1 MARGIPHPSILEVPD
16 LFSLLDSPRNR
27 FYNSS
32 APRFLAK
39 IWRGPRG
46 SEEWQNLFLG
56 ESRGKKRS
64 GTSRI
69 EGRGI
74 PRAIPR
80 HDPSFLSE
88 MRVFMHNYHMR
99 TIKAAACIFFTPFL
113 KTISLFSRWFF
124 QKILSLCMT
133 SIQEWFVIK
142 SGL

>member
-1 MARGIPHPSILEVPD
+1 MIESI
-16 LFSLLDSPRNR
+16 
-27 FYNSS
+27 
-32 APRFLAK
+32 
-39 IWRGPRG
+39 PRG
-46 SEEWQNLFLG
+46 SRSE
-56 ESRGKKRS
+56 KKA

-113 KTISLFSRWFF
+113 KTISLFSTSFF
-124 QKILSLCMT
+124 QKILSLCIG
-133 SIQEWFVIK
+133 SIQERFVIK
-142 SGL
+142 SRL